1 MKKIHDFFRRH
12 QNGIIILVLGLVMI
26 IGTSIY
32 LIVPRAKSATNYDQ
46 LIESLGGEEAIRSS
60 WDEASGTN
68 EEDDLFSQSSKKTS
82 YKDTDEYKKKQA
94 DIEYK
99 ASRYNEITQGDL
111 VLNLDTL
118 IGDFFTAYS
127 QYLQNPSPANSGE
140 LQKLVSSECMESI
153 LNEKTDDKGPF
164 LVNYSRFAD
173 LDKEEVLSYVEMRMD
188 DSKFFISC
196 AKDKD
201 GKWVINNFSKYQ

>member
-1 MKKIHDFFRRH
+1 MKHLEQMKKTTCFHNR
-12 QNGIIILVLGLVMI
+12 V
-26 IGTSIY
+26 
-32 LIVPRAKSATNYDQ
+32 
-46 LIESLGGEEAIRSS
+46 
-60 WDEASGTN
+60 
-68 EEDDLFSQSSKKTS
+68 KKPHI
-82 YKDTDEYKKKQA
+82 KKQA

-153 LNEKTDDKGPF
+153 LNEKTDDKISD
-164 LVNYSRFAD
+164 LAD
-173 LDKEEVLSYVEMRMD
+173 
-188 DSKFFISC
+188 FIS
-196 AKDKD
+196 KLD
-201 GKWVINNFSKYQ
+201 GQSGTLFMQNGNANNYGYTFRAN